1 MIPVGFGPEV
11 TEARWH
17 VMQTELTLM
26 AVPSRN
32 IPLPTLRKHVEK
44 RMMENLQLVT
54 KGQDD
59 TSDVELLKSMC
70 STLDGE
76 QCVPHCKVKL
86 HAGGNIA

>member
-1 MIPVGFGPEV
+1 
-11 TEARWH
+11 
-17 VMQTELTLM
+17 MQTELTLM

-59 TSDVELLKSMC
+59 SSDVALLKSMC

-76 QCVPHCKVKL
+76 QCVANCKL
-86 HAGGNIA
+86 HADGNIACSQ

>member
-1 MIPVGFGPEV
+1 MIPVDFGPGV

-32 IPLPTLRKHVEK
+32 IPLPTLRKQVEK